1 MSKSVPS
8 EQMVLE
14 AGDQPFPHLN
24 LDSAAHHSQPGV
36 GKEAS
41 LLQAK
46 NTSRRPCE
54 GRGFIHKRVKVEK
67 KKVL

>member
-14 AGDQPFPHLN
+14 AGDQPFSHLN

-36 GKEAS
+36 REEGSKFAAGK
-41 LLQAK
+41 K
-46 NTSRRPCE
+46 
-54 GRGFIHKRVKVEK
+54 
-67 KKVL
+67 